1 MMKRSLL
8 PTWLRNFWSDTS
20 GVVSLEFIL
29 MMPPLFMTY
38 MAVYV
43 YFDGYRQ
50 AAVNLKA
57 AYTIS
62 DLISRETNVVTDGY
76 IDSMYSLIQELTRS
90 SNPVRLRV
98 SVVRW
103 DEDDDRYYLDWSED
117 RGFPNELTNNN
128 IGDIEAQLPNM
139 PDNERV
145 ILVETRNT
153 FVPLFNV
160 GLDDIFLDN
169 FVFTRPRFVS
179 QVVFEGMNNGAGN
192 DHEDG
197 TGT

>member
-1 MMKRSLL
+1 MSRSLI
-8 PTWLRNFWSDTS
+8 PAWLRNFWSDTS

-38 MAVYV
+38 MAAYV

-62 DLISRETNVVTDGY
+62 DLVSRETNVVTDEY
-76 IDSMYSLIQELTRS
+76 IDSMYSLMQELTRS
-90 SNPVRLRV
+90 SNPVRLRI

-103 DEDDDRYYLDWSED
+103 DQDDDRYYLDWSEA
-117 RGFPNELTNNN
+117 RGLNYLALSNNDLLNIEDELPT
-128 IGDIEAQLPNM
+128 M

-145 ILVETRNT
+145 ILVETSNT
-153 FVPLFNV
+153 FVPLYKIGMDNI
-160 GLDDIFLDN
+160 DIDN
-169 FVFTRPRFVS
+169 FVFTHPRFAP
-179 QVVFEGMNNGAGN
+179 QVVFES
-192 DHEDG
+192 
-197 TGT
+197 